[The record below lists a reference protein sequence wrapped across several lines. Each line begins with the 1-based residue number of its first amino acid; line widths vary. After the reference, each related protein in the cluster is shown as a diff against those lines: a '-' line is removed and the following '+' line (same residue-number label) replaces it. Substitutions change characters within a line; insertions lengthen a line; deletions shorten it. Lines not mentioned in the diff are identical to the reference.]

1 MAKKNYFL
9 QIFFIFLSLF
19 SLFKLIDNSIG
30 HDAWQY
36 GEWLINYQYGFVRR
50 GLMGEIIFL
59 SSGLF
64 GNNIQVAFL
73 ILISSVCILYYYF
86 NYQFLKKI
94 KFNFIHYFI
103 LFSPLFYFFFVVI
116 SKVGVK
122 KEIFL
127 YLFYIIYLLNLSS
140 KNYNL
145 SNNWKYFLIYFLL
158 LFNHELAF
166 FYLPY
171 LILPLLFLTKKNDFR
186 NFIFQISFLATGS
199 LLIIIIL
206 YYNRGS
212 IEHTLAICESLGSY
226 APMKCTWWGPVYA
239 LSHDLFVNINDEPNL
254 FFYLTT
260 DFNTNFS
267 FAFYIFYSFIPI
279 IIFSSFSKVRFKK
292 FIIKKNTF
300 FYLLILTFVFSL
312 PLFHIAEDWSRW
324 FSIHIHLISLFIFYL
339 YRNGLIYSHNVQKF
353 SIINEFL
360 LGKKFKNYFMIIL
373 FIFSTAFHHHHFF
386 FKGVKLEFTYY
397 KIFKK
402 IENRF

>member
-1 MAKKNYFL
+1 MVKKNYFL

-19 SLFKLIDNSIG
+19 SLFKLYDNSAG

-50 GLMGEIIFL
+50 GLVGEIIFL
-59 SSGLF
+59 FSNLLE
-64 GNNIQVAFL
+64 NNIQIAFL
-73 ILISSVCILYYYF
+73 IMISSVCILYYYF
-86 NYQFLKKI
+86 SYQLLKQI
-94 KFNFIHYFI
+94 EFNFIHYFI

-122 KEIFL
+122 KEILL

-145 SNNWKYFLIYFLL
+145 SNNWKYFLTYFLL
-158 LFNHELAF
+158 LFNHELVF

-171 LILPLLFLTKKNDFR
+171 LILPLLFVIKKNNFR
-186 NFIFQISFLATGS
+186 NFIFQIFFLSAGS

-206 YYNRGS
+206 YYNKGS
-212 IEHTLAICESLGSY
+212 IEHTLSICQSLESY
-226 APMKCTWWGPVYA
+226 APMKCTWWGPIYA
-239 LSHDLFVNINDEPNL
+239 LTNDLFVNNENVPNL
-254 FFYLTT
+254 FFYLTG

-279 IIFSSFSKVRFKK
+279 IIFSNFSNINFKNL
-292 FIIKKNTF
+292 IINKNIF
-300 FYLLILTFVFSL
+300 FYFCILTFLFSL

-324 FSIHIHLISLFIFYL
+324 FSIHIHLISFFIFYL
-339 YRNGLIYSHNVQKF
+339 YKNELIYNYNSPKF
-353 SIINEFL
+353 RKINDFL

-397 KIFKK
+397 KILKK
-402 IENRF
+402 IENSF